1 MKFFTVL
8 TRIKTVPRAG
18 FEKGIPVCA
27 GKMKVKFALEQHMKA
42 QRRSGVAPLLFNL
55 GARCGKMIKAKP
67 RPLYPRGKRP
77 GTHCTG
83 GWVGPRAGLGSRS
96 AGSRK

>member
-1 MKFFTVL
+1 MFTVFI
-8 TRIKTVPRAG
+8 RIKTVQRAG

-27 GKMKVKFALEQHMKA
+27 GKIKVKFALEQSIKA
-42 QRRSGVAPLLFNL
+42 QRRSRGLPLLFNL
-55 GARCGKMIKAKP
+55 GARCLEIINAKP
-67 RPLYPRGKRP
+67 RPIYPRGKRP

-83 GWVGPRAGLGSRS
+83 GWVDPRAGLATRS